1 MSSKRERRCPVT
13 DASFGTQLR
22 HYRQAV
28 GLSLRQ
34 LAGRVGY
41 DHSYLSQVERGQRPG
56 SADLARL
63 CDRELGT
70 GNQLTAT
77 YEQIHRKAQPPT
89 PADPIEAAWLGLTTA
104 YDGDVLAE
112 Q

>member
-1 MSSKRERRCPVT
+1 MSSKRERGGPVT

-56 SADLARL
+56 SADLARR
-63 CDRELGT
+63 CDRALDT
-70 GNQLTAT
+70 GSQLVDSYLQTHQKQPAAPAT
-77 YEQIHRKAQPPT
+77 HS
-89 PADPIEAAWLGLTTA
+89 DPLEAAWER
-104 YDGDVLAE
+104 LAGVYGGVDHE
-112 Q
+112 

>member
-1 MSSKRERRCPVT
+1 MAE
-13 DASFGTQLR
+13 AAFGAQLR
-22 HYRQAV
+22 QCRQAV

-34 LAGRVGY
+34 LATRVGY

-70 GNQLTAT
+70 GDELTT
-77 YEQIHRKAQPPT
+77 TFEQSPHSPSGPPPAPLQ
-89 PADPIEAAWLGLTTA
+89 PADPLEAAWHGLVA
-104 YDGDVLAE
+104 AVRLAPMDC
-112 Q
+112 

>member
-1 MSSKRERRCPVT
+1 MAEAISGT
-13 DASFGTQLR
+13 GFGTQLR
-22 HYRQAV
+22 QCRQAV

-70 GNQLTAT
+70 GHQLTDT
-77 YEQIHRKAQPPT
+77 YVNTHRQRPPVGN
-89 PADPIEAAWLGLTTA
+89 PIEPLPLDPLGRPR
-104 YDGDVLAE
+104 GIS
-112 Q
+112 